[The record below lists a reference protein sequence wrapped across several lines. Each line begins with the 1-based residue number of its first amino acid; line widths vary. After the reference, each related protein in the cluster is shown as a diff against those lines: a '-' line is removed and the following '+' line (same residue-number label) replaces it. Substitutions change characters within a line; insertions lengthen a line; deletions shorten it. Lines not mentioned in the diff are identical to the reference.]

1 MPLNLFWLPSLYR
14 RGWRAYRYALARG
27 APGMDFNHFGRQLG
41 RRLLARGVTAGLS
54 YLLTPV
60 SSVRYFEF
68 PFALACLPEQPG
80 CCLDVSSPRLFSLY
94 VAKRFPAAFIRM
106 INPDAR
112 DISQTAG
119 IVSRLRIG
127 NLFTEWCGVEA
138 LATQD
143 PSYDCIWSLSVV
155 EHISGACDDR
165 EAVKLMHDALVD
177 GGRLILTIPVDRE
190 FRDEYRDHDSYGL
203 QRDRGR
209 DGRYFFTH
217 IYDKPAIWERLLSP
231 IGREPSVVR
240 WFGETTPGRFV
251 RYEQRWMREEHGC
264 TVDDPREIA
273 DHYREFATWEE
284 MPGMGVC
291 GLMIEKVSSS
301 C

>member
-1 MPLNLFWLPSLYR
+1 MPLNPFLLPSLYR
-14 RGWRAYRYALARG
+14 RGWKAYRYALARG
-27 APGMDFNHFGRQLG
+27 APGIDFNHFGRQLG
-41 RRLLARGVTAGLS
+41 RRLLIRGVAAGLG
-54 YLLTPV
+54 YVLTPV
-60 SSVRYFEF
+60 SSLRYFEF

-80 CCLDVSSPRLFSLY
+80 RCLDVSSPRLFSLY
-94 VAKRFPAAFIRM
+94 VARRFPAASIRM

-112 DISQTAG
+112 DISHTAR

-127 NLFTEWCGVEA
+127 NLSTERCGVET
-138 LATQD
+138 LATPG

-165 EAVKLMHDALVD
+165 QAVKLMHDTLVD
-177 GGRLILTIPVDRE
+177 GGRLILTVPVDRE
-190 FRDEYRDHDSYGL
+190 FRDEYRDRDYYGL
-203 QRDRGR
+203 QRDSSGA
-209 DGRYFFTH
+209 GRYFFAH
-217 IYDKPAIWERLLSP
+217 IYNKQAIWERLLSA
-231 IGREPSVVR
+231 IGCGPSIVQ

-251 RYEQRWMREEHGC
+251 QYEKRWLREEHGC

-291 GLMIEKVSSS
+291 GMMIEKSRRS
-301 C
+301 